1 VAPLFPPGSFVALRH
16 RNFRL
21 IWIGLLVSFSGSMM
35 QNAALLWHVS
45 LLVAPGRKGLALGLV
60 GLARVVP
67 VIVFSLISGVVAD
80 AWDRRRLMLFTQT
93 AAALTSL
100 VLAALTFRGLS
111 AVWPLYGLAA
121 LGSAVGAFDLPARN
135 ALVPTLVPREHLP
148 NAISLNTIMFQT
160 AAVAGPSAG
169 GLMIAAAGVGWVYLA
184 NAISFGFVIAALLMM
199 RGIPAR
205 EPGSAPGTDDV
216 SLHAALEGLRF
227 VFRSPLIRSTMLLDF
242 FATFFSSATAL
253 LPIFA
258 QDILQVGAEGY
269 GWLYAAPA
277 AGALVM
283 SAAMV
288 PLTERID
295 RRGRTLLWAVGWFG
309 VATVVFGLSRSFW
322 LTFFCL
328 AMTGATDT
336 VSMIIRN
343 IVRQLETPDR
353 LRGRMTGINMVFF
366 MGGPQ
371 LGELEAGAVANW
383 FGAPFS
389 VVSGGVGCL
398 IATTWVAIATP
409 ALRHYRSSATEHA
422 PTPPLPALPAPAIEG
437 HETESTAA
445 SPVTV
450 RKAAGPL

>member
-1 VAPLFPPGSFVALRH
+1 MISRRSFVALQH

-45 LLVAPGRKGLALGLV
+45 LLVSPERKGLALGLV
-60 GLARVVP
+60 GLVRVVP

-80 AWDRRRLMLFTQT
+80 AWDRRKLMLFTQT
-93 AAALTSL
+93 AAAVVSL
-100 VLAALTFRGLS
+100 VLATLAFSGLRV
-111 AVWPLYGLAA
+111 AWPIYALAA
-121 LGSAVGAFDLPARN
+121 MGSAVGAFDLPARQ
-135 ALVPTLVPREHLP
+135 ALVPMLVPREHLP
-148 NAISLNTIMFQT
+148 NAITLNTIMFQT
-160 AAVAGPSAG
+160 ASVVGPAIG
-169 GLMIAAAGVGWVYLA
+169 GVLIGTTGVGWAYLA
-184 NAISFGFVIAALLMM
+184 NAISFACVIVALLMM
-199 RGIPAR
+199 RDVPAVER
-205 EPGSAPGTDDV
+205 AAGGSKDDV

-258 QDILQVGAEGY
+258 QDILRIGAQGY

-277 AGALVM
+277 AGAMVT
-283 SAAMV
+283 SALMV
-288 PLTERID
+288 PLTDRID
-295 RRGRTLLWAVGWFG
+295 RRGPVLLWAVAGYG
-309 VATVVFGLSRSFW
+309 LATVVFGLSRSFW

-343 IVRQLETPDR
+343 IVRQFETPDR
-353 LRGRMTGINMVFF
+353 LRGRMIGVNMVFF
-366 MGGPQ
+366 QGGPQ

-389 VVSGGVGCL
+389 VVSGGIGCL
-398 IATTWVAIATP
+398 IAVGWIAAATP
-409 ALRHYRSSATEHA
+409 MLRHYGRTEGPPPPALA
-422 PTPPLPALPAPAIEG
+422 PPPLPAPAIEG
-437 HETESTAA
+437 HETDSTAA
-445 SPVTV
+445 APIVQ
-450 RKAAGPL
+450 K